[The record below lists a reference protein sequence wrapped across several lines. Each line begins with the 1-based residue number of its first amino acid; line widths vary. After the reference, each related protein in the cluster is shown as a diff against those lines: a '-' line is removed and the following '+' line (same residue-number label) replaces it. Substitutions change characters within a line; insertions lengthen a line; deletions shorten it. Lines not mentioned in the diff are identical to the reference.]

1 MNYKVNWSIA
11 EGAFAVP
18 DCVVDDHIQLASDK
32 AAKVI
37 LYIMRHKC
45 VSDENTQEIAAA
57 LGKRITA
64 DDVEDAL
71 SYWEQAGVICRTDA
85 APAAVQPT
93 QQPAAAEKPAVSPKR
108 QMERSAKML
117 TPKEIADRVT
127 ESSQLNYL
135 FTEAEKLLG
144 RTLTNTEQR
153 TFIWM
158 HDFYSMGCDVIMMLV
173 GFAVSANKYSI
184 AYIERVVQSWS
195 EMGITTHEQA
205 EEQIKSMERHFSLQ
219 GQIVSRLKLN
229 RALSKKEQGFIESW
243 SAAGVSVDLVEIAYD
258 KSIDNIHEVSFN
270 YMNTIITNWIQK
282 GIKTPAD
289 VERDDMLRQ
298 KSAPSQQNDKQDNG
312 GEHSYDLN
320 LYLEHA
326 MSNIP
331 KIDPQQN
338 NRKG

>member
-1 MNYKVNWSIA
+1 MNYKVNWTIA
-11 EGAFAVP
+11 DGAFAVP
-18 DCVVDDHIQLASDK
+18 DCVVDNYIQLASDK

-45 VSDENTQEIAAA
+45 ISDDNLQEIAAA
-57 LGKRITA
+57 LGKRISA

-85 APAAVQPT
+85 APAAVQPPP
-93 QQPAAAEKPAVSPKR
+93 QSAAEKSVVSPKR

-153 TFIWM
+153 TFIWI
-158 HDFYSMGCDVIMMLV
+158 HDFYSMGCDIIMMLV

-184 AYIERVVQSWS
+184 AYIERVVQSWN
-195 EMGITTHEQA
+195 EMGISTHEQA

-229 RALSKKEQGFIESW
+229 RALSKKEQSFVENW
-243 SAAGVSVDLVEIAYD
+243 SAAGVSIDLVEIAYD
-258 KSIDNIHEVSFN
+258 KSIDSIHEVSFN
-270 YMNTIITNWIQK
+270 YMNTIITNWVQK

-298 KSAPSQQNDKQDNG
+298 KSAPAAKNDTQDKSDA
-312 GEHSYDLN
+312 HSYDLDR
-320 LYLEHA
+320 YLEHA

-331 KIDPQQN
+331 KIDP
-338 NRKG
+338 RKDK